1 MKFYAHSTDN
11 PDKSDWQTLENH
23 LQGVAEL
30 AEEFAA
36 VFGAGE
42 WGRLAGE
49 NHDIGKGTLGLKRL
63 IPSGLFAPAMSP
75 PPALLAKR

>member
-23 LQGVAEL
+23 LQGVADL

-42 WGRLAGE
+42 WGRLAG
-49 NHDIGKGTLGLKRL
+49 
-63 IPSGLFAPAMSP
+63 
-75 PPALLAKR
+75 LLP

>member
-1 MKFYAHSTDN
+1 MEDVEGWGGDGGRAMKFYAHSTDN

-23 LQGVAEL
+23 LQGVADL

-42 WGRLAGE
+42 WGRLAG
-49 NHDIGKGTLGLKRL
+49 
-63 IPSGLFAPAMSP
+63 
-75 PPALLAKR
+75 LLP